1 MKFHNEQACCFA
13 FPITKR
19 TLPWPHLMIVCFVST
34 SIQVELKFRHSVKS
48 IQLLQNFLI
57 KFRVMTYRSHTAAPS
72 RVFDHLYDPI
82 FTTSDP
88 KNVYKENCIALTR
101 SAPIHVYPVYR
112 SMFSELNQEERN
124 CYAYQKNTLPH
135 FPLINTISIPQ
146 HQPSVTGTDRAKF
159 FSNPMGNIRTINVGL
174 MADESLESIEEAQV
188 VRFRSTTVQ
197 TTYRLDNRR
206 LIKTSYTYFYAF
218 QRIVSTNKA
227 LVT

>member
-1 MKFHNEQACCFA
+1 
-13 FPITKR
+13 
-19 TLPWPHLMIVCFVST
+19 MIVCFVST
-34 SIQVELKFRHSVKS
+34 LIRVELKFRHSVKS
-48 IQLLQNFLI
+48 IQLLQNFSI
-57 KFRVMTYRSHTAAPS
+57 KFSEMTYRSHTAAPS

-135 FPLINTISIPQ
+135 FPLINTFPTPQ
-146 HQPSVTGTDRAKF
+146 HQTSVTGPDRAKF

-174 MADESLESIEEAQV
+174 MADESVESIEEAQV

-197 TTYRLDNRR
+197 TTYRLANRR
-206 LIKTSYTYFYAF
+206 LIKIFYKYFHTITGNRQHKQSPGYLKSHASPTSTWTTKCLRLF
-218 QRIVSTNKA
+218 T
-227 LVT
+227 